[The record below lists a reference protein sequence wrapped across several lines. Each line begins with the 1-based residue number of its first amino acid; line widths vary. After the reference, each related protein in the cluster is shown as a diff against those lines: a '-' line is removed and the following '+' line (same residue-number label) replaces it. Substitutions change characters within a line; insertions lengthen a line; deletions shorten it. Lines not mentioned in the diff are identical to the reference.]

1 MSKWKPCY
9 MIKDE
14 PVTIPMSLLVEP
26 EKAKDRFVS
35 AKYLGDFPNGILI
48 ELSFRKGFG
57 AKYANSYRM
66 FINWQSIYNGN
77 VKIKDSFGNDLRA
90 ERVSEWN
97 SR

>member
-1 MSKWKPCY
+1 MSKWKRCY
-9 MIKDE
+9 MLKGEEIT
-14 PVTIPMSLLVEP
+14 VPMSLLIEP

-35 AKYLGDFPNGILI
+35 AKYLRDFPNGILI

-57 AKYANSYRM
+57 VKYRNNYKL

-90 ERVSEWN
+90 ERVSE
-97 SR
+97 

>member
-14 PVTIPMSLLVEP
+14 PVTITMDLLIEP

-35 AKYLGDFPNGILI
+35 AKYLEDFPNGILI
-48 ELSFRKGFG
+48 ELSFHKGFG
-57 AKYANSYRM
+57 AKYRNNYKL

-90 ERVSEWN
+90 ERVTE
-97 SR
+97 

>member
-35 AKYLGDFPNGILI
+35 AKYLRDFPNGILI

-57 AKYANSYRM
+57 AKYANSYRI
-66 FINWQSIYNGN
+66 FVDWQSIYNGN
-77 VKIKDSFGNDLRA
+77 VKIKDSFGIDLKA
-90 ERVSEWN
+90 EKR
-97 SR
+97 

>member
-14 PVTIPMSLLVEP
+14 EITVPMSLLIEP

-35 AKYLGDFPNGILI
+35 AKYLRDFPNGILI

-57 AKYANSYRM
+57 VKYRNNYKL

-90 ERVSEWN
+90 ERVSE
-97 SR
+97 

>member
-14 PVTIPMSLLVEP
+14 PVTIPMDLLIEP

-57 AKYANSYRM
+57 AKYANSYRK
-66 FINWQSIYNGN
+66 FVDWQSIYNGN
-77 VKIKDSFGNDLRA
+77 VKIKDSFGIDLRA
-90 ERVSEWN
+90 EAVRYEG
-97 SR
+97 R

>member
-1 MSKWKPCY
+1 MSKWKHCY

-90 ERVSEWN
+90 ERVTE
-97 SR
+97 

>member
-1 MSKWKPCY
+1 MSKWKRCY
-9 MIKDE
+9 MLKDE
-14 PVTIPMSLLVEP
+14 EITVPMSLLIEP

-35 AKYLGDFPNGILI
+35 AKYLRDFPNGILI

-57 AKYANSYRM
+57 VKYRNNYKL

-90 ERVSEWN
+90 ERVSE
-97 SR
+97 

>member
-14 PVTIPMSLLVEP
+14 PVTIPMDLLIEP

-90 ERVSEWN
+90 ERVME
-97 SR
+97 

>member
-35 AKYLGDFPNGILI
+35 AKYLRDFPNGILI

-57 AKYANSYRM
+57 AKYRNNYKL

-90 ERVSEWN
+90 ERVTE
-97 SR
+97 